1 MEVTGAAGLVVV
13 IMEVSEEV
21 VEGECKAV
29 VVEVDEEEDDRVPTL
44 NEDTTREVTEAMTDM
59 RRTAET
65 ITAEDQ

>member
-21 VEGECKAV
+21 VEEECKAV
-29 VVEVDEEEDDRVPTL
+29 VAEVDEEEDDRVPTL
-44 NEDTTREVTEAMTDM
+44 NEDTIREVTEAMKDM

>member
-29 VVEVDEEEDDRVPTL
+29 VAEVDEEEDDRVPTL
-44 NEDTTREVTEAMTDM
+44 NEDTIREDTEAMTDM

>member
-1 MEVTGAAGLVVV
+1 MEVTGAAGLVVAL
-13 IMEVSEEV
+13 MEVSEEV
-21 VEGECKAV
+21 VEEECKAV
-29 VVEVDEEEDDRVPTL
+29 VAEVDEEEDDRVPTL

>member
-1 MEVTGAAGLVVV
+1 VEVTGAAGLVVV

-29 VVEVDEEEDDRVPTL
+29 VAEVDEEEDDRVPTL
-44 NEDTTREVTEAMTDM
+44 NEDTIREDTEAMTDM